1 MLNIAISAL
10 LSFAVTAVMGPVM
23 IPMLRRL
30 KFGQSI
36 KDIGPAWHKNKNG
49 TPTMGGIMFIAG
61 VIVAV
66 ALTAFFWA
74 EQKDF
79 KVIATVIACLI
90 FGIIGFVDD
99 FIKVVKKRNLGLTA
113 IQKLILQ
120 FLTAGTYVFYL
131 ASNGHISTKLQ
142 IPFVENPLE
151 LGWFYYIISVIVIV
165 FVVNAVNLTD
175 GVDGLAASVTLPP
188 MICFCIIAL
197 NMNAVGICSASAAVL
212 GGCAGFLI
220 YNFNPAKVFMGDTG
234 SLFLGGA
241 MALIPFALNKPLLVI
256 VTAFVFICEA
266 LSVVIQVSVFKLT
279 KKRVFKMSPIH
290 HHFEMC
296 GWKETKI
303 VYIFTA
309 ISALFSLIGY
319 ILF

>member
-1 MLNIAISAL
+1 L
-10 LSFAVTAVMGPVM
+10 
-23 IPMLRRL
+23 LRRL

-49 TPTMGGIMFIAG
+49 TPTMGGLMFIAG
-61 VIVAV
+61 AIVAV
-66 ALTAFFWA
+66 GVTAFSWA
-74 EQKDF
+74 SQKDF
-79 KVIATVIACLI
+79 RVIATVTACLI
-90 FGIIGFVDD
+90 FGLIGFVDD

-113 IQKLILQ
+113 LQKLILQ
-120 FLTAGTYVFYL
+120 VLTATAYIVYL
-131 ASNGHISTKLQ
+131 ASNGYISTKLQ
-142 IPFVENPLE
+142 IPFFENGIE
-151 LGWFYYIISVIVIV
+151 LSWFYYIISVIVIV

-175 GVDGLAASVTLPP
+175 GVDGLAASVTLAP
-188 MICFCIIAL
+188 MVCFCAIAL
-197 NMNAVGICSASAAVL
+197 DMNAVGISSAAAAVL

-241 MALIPFALNKPLLVI
+241 VALVPFALNKPLLVI
-256 VTAFVFICEA
+256 IVAIVFICEA
-266 LSVVIQVSVFKLT
+266 LSVVIQVLVFKLT

-303 VYIFTA
+303 VYVFTA
-309 ISALFSLIGY
+309 ISCVFAVIGY